1 MASVLASI
9 LRQRP
14 NKWHGNLDEK
24 IGLGTFFLGGDF
36 RQVSISFNIIF
47 VVLKVVQMLLRA
59 GDEAKLEVKDREAS
73 SSLFS
78 WEVPQSATGSL
89 WNLRML

>member
-14 NKWHGNLDEK
+14 NKWNGNFDETLDWAH
-24 IGLGTFFLGGDF
+24 FFLGRF
-36 RQVSISFNIIF
+36 QRQVSISFNIISL
-47 VVLKVVQMLLRA
+47 VLKVVQMLLRA

-73 SSLFS
+73 ASSSLFS
-78 WEVPQSATGSL
+78 WEVLQGALWKSL
-89 WNLRML
+89 ES